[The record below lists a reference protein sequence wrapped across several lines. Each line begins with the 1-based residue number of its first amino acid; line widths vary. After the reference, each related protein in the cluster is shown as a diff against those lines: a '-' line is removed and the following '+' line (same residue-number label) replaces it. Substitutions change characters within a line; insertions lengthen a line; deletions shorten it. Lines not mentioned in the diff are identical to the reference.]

1 MAAAKTIHG
10 RPALMQG
17 LEWRAPYSPDER
29 GSDPVQPI
37 VFRFY
42 NDQLYKIVV
51 GYDHSRTA
59 GMIDTDM
66 IEGISA
72 TYGTPLKAP
81 TPQTTARY
89 GEAEDGCVSTVT
101 RFTMATGIS

>member
-51 GYDHSRTA
+51 GYGHSPTV
-59 GMIDTDM
+59 GMTGTDM

-72 TYGTPLKAP
+72 TYVRDAAEGADTADHGTV
-81 TPQTTARY
+81 RR
-89 GEAEDGCVSTVT
+89 S
-101 RFTMATGIS
+101 